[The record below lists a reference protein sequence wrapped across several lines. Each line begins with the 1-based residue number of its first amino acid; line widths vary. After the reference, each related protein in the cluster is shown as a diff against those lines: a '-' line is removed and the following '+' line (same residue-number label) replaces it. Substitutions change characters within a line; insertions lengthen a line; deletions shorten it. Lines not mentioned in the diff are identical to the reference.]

1 MPLEIREL
9 QINVSV
15 DAANSKPDQQ
25 QVSASSS
32 GNNAQQELI
41 SECVEQVINTIQQQ
55 KER

>member
-15 DAANSKPDQQ
+15 DAANSKTDQQ
-25 QVSASSS
+25 QASASSS

-41 SECVEQVINTIQQQ
+41 SECVELVINTIQQQ

>member
-15 DAANSKPDQQ
+15 DAANSKTDQQ
-25 QVSASSS
+25 PANASAS
-32 GNNAQQELI
+32 GNNTQELLN
-41 SECVEQVINTIQQQ
+41 ECVEQVINTIQQQ

>member
-15 DAANSKPDQQ
+15 DAAGSAKDQQ
-25 QVSASSS
+25 PANAASP
-32 GNNAQQELI
+32 GNNQQQELV
-41 SECVEQVINTIQQQ
+41 SECVELVINTIQQQ

>member
-15 DAANSKPDQQ
+15 DAANSKTDQQ
-25 QVSASSS
+25 PANASAPGNNTQEQVS
-32 GNNAQQELI
+32 
-41 SECVEQVINTIQQQ
+41 ECIEQVMNIIQQQ

>member
-15 DAANSKPDQQ
+15 DAANSKTDQQ
-25 QVSASSS
+25 PANASSS
-32 GNNAQQELI
+32 GNNAQQELV
-41 SECVEQVINTIQQQ
+41 SECIEQVMNTIQQQ

>member
-15 DAANSKPDQQ
+15 EAANAKAEQQSSAPPAPGAASPQDQ
-25 QVSASSS
+25 
-32 GNNAQQELI
+32 L
-41 SECVEQVINTIQQQ
+41 SECIEQVMNTIQQQ

>member
-9 QINVSV
+9 EINVTV
-15 DAANSKPDQQ
+15 DAANSKTDQQ
-25 QVSASSS
+25 PANASAP
-32 GNNAQQELI
+32 GNNTQEMV

>member
-15 DAANSKPDQQ
+15 NAANSKPDQQ
-25 QVSASSS
+25 QTSSTSA
-32 GNNAQQELI
+32 NNAQEELI
-41 SECVEQVINTIQQQ
+41 SECVELVINTIQQQ

>member
-15 DAANSKPDQQ
+15 DAASSKTDQQ
-25 QVSASSS
+25 PANASSP
-32 GNNAQQELI
+32 GNNAQQELV
-41 SECVEQVINTIQQQ
+41 SECIEQVMNTIQQQ

>member
-15 DAANSKPDQQ
+15 EPAAKGEQQ
-25 QVSASSS
+25 AAGAPAG
-32 GNNAQQELI
+32 GNVKEEMLN
-41 SECVEQVINTIQQQ
+41 ECVEQVINTLNQK

>member
-15 DAANSKPDQQ
+15 DAANAKADQQ
-25 QVSASSS
+25 PTNASAAG
-32 GNNAQQELI
+32 GNTQEML

>member
-15 DAANSKPDQQ
+15 DAGNSKPDQQ
-25 QVSASSS
+25 QPGASS

-41 SECVEQVINTIQQQ
+41 SECVELVINTMEKQ

>member
-15 DAANSKPDQQ
+15 EAASKPEQQ
-25 QVSASSS
+25 TGTPGGGKA
-32 GNNAQQELI
+32 NEELLN
-41 SECVEQVINTIQQQ
+41 ECVEQVINTLNQK